1 MVGERVPDR
10 FWLGVPLHYV
20 QKRGNELENFNGG
33 LPPFS
38 QHSIY
43 KNFQFKFLKKK
54 MEKRIYKPM
63 TRLSGEQVTIVQLHG
78 STESPSQFSSTP
90 WGS

>member
-1 MVGERVPDR
+1 M
-10 FWLGVPLHYV
+10 Y
-20 QKRGNELENFNGG
+20 KRKENALENFNGG